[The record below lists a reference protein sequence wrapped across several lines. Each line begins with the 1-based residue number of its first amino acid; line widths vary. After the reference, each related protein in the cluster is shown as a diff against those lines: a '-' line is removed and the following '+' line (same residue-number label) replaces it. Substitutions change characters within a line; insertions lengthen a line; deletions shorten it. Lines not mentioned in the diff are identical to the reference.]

1 MPPIRPPTLQLAGLI
16 RTLTNPRARRANC
29 KFLRALRGRF
39 SQIKEPTQT
48 MSEREPDLHQE
59 DDDCQKDA
67 VDLMFRI
74 TRSYLARRGSWRDL
88 DLRSRIVV
96 NGILSA
102 LEREHLRFPT
112 QQL

>member
-1 MPPIRPPTLQLAGLI
+1 
-16 RTLTNPRARRANC
+16 
-29 KFLRALRGRF
+29 
-39 SQIKEPTQT
+39 

-102 LEREHLRFPT
+102 LERESLRFPT